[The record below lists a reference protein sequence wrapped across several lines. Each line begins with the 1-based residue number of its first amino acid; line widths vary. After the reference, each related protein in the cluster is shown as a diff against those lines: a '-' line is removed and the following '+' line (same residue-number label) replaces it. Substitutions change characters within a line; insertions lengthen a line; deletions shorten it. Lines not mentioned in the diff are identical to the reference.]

1 MEMVLKYRV
10 QLATASRVDLSNLN
24 SISRSLWDGNEI
36 SDKPG
41 IIIK

>member
-24 SISRSLWDGNEI
+24 SISKSLWMVMKYQINQV
-36 SDKPG
+36 
-41 IIIK
+41 